1 MAGLEM
7 EGISIGSDRSV
18 TKNST
23 LGGGGASQY
32 IRDSTT
38 TVKQDSIT
46 MAIDIT
52 IQKQDGT
59 SLQIQ

>member
-32 IRDSTT
+32 IRDNILT
-38 TVKQDSIT
+38 
-46 MAIDIT
+46 
-52 IQKQDGT
+52 QKQVCTITGT
-59 SLQIQ
+59 GIMIRKQGDT